1 MASSEF
7 VAKGVVEGTKGVKGK
22 RVVVNVKSQNANLG
36 ELLRFVSKAAQPPA
50 YGNLVIDTAFDLP
63 QGKEPV
69 LTRVQLEGSV
79 RAERV
84 TFTNDAV
91 QDKIDELSRR
101 GQGKPTDAS
110 IDEVASQ
117 LSSKFALKN
126 GVFTYQTL
134 TFNVQGA
141 DVQLNGT
148 HSLRSKSL
156 NLAGEVKLNATV
168 SQTMTGLQELALET
182 LRSVVQKERGRHPA
196 GHPRRKGRRTSRRS
210 ASKSVRRCEA
220 MTLARL
226 SGALASRPSCT
237 TNSPALS
244 PRSSSFTARYNS
256 PSFGIGTLA

>member
-1 MASSEF
+1 MS
-7 VAKGVVEGTKGVKGK
+7 AKGLVEGTKGVKGK
-22 RVVVNVKSQNANLG
+22 RVVVNVKSQNARLG
-36 ELLRFVSKAAQPPA
+36 ELLRFVSKTAQPPA

-101 GQGKPTDAS
+101 GQGKPKDAS

-141 DVQLNGT
+141 DVQSERHAFTALEVAQPRR
-148 HSLRSKSL
+148 RSAAERHGVA
-156 NLAGEVKLNATV
+156 NDD
-168 SQTMTGLQELALET
+168 GLQELALET

-196 GHPRRKGRRTSRRS
+196 GDPRRRDAGPAEGR
-210 ASKSVRRCEA
+210 
-220 MTLARL
+220 
-226 SGALASRPSCT
+226 
-237 TNSPALS
+237 
-244 PRSSSFTARYNS
+244 PRNR
-256 PSFGIGTLA
+256 